1 MKMIQEHCAWKEW
14 QREDLPVAVAVESAS
29 AALGR
34 VAAAT
39 RVDPCLARDAPRA
52 GSVVTPR
59 WKRTFAA
66 AVASLSLHLN
76 HLCIAVAK
84 VVPSFAESIAD
95 VAHIVVAAH
104 THTDTTGDIA
114 PIVALGVAVAVAVAV
129 AAVATTSKHHGAAI
143 VEDGVD
149 FGAFLRENGLLL
161 RFLYGSEYHNFV
173 DEPGNSAIQNRAV
186 VWNVTTRLFPSLST
200 LFSRRSSCR
209 TQETGETLDFK
220 IEYT

>member
-149 FGAFLRENGLLL
+149 FGAFLRETVSCCAFSTD
-161 RFLYGSEYHNFV
+161 RSITTSSTSQAIALY
-173 DEPGNSAIQNRAV
+173 
-186 VWNVTTRLFPSLST
+186 
-200 LFSRRSSCR
+200 R
-209 TQETGETLDFK
+209 TVQWSGT
-220 IEYT
+220 